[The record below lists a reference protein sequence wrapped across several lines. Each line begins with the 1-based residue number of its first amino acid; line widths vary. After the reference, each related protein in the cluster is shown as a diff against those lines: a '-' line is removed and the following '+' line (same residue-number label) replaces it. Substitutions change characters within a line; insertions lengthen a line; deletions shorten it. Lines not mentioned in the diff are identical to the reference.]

1 MTIRELR
8 IKNQM
13 TQEELSSKLGLTRGA
28 ITMIETGKNRLTVD
42 TAKKIADVFG
52 IDWKD
57 LFDWFLEET
66 LWVKFIPSKKFQ
78 KFLNAT
84 LIVFMSW
91 EKRDF

>member
-57 LFDWFLEET
+57 LFD
-66 LWVKFIPSKKFQ
+66 
-78 KFLNAT
+78 
-84 LIVFMSW
+84 
-91 EKRDF
+91 